1 MTIFPQCFIICFIM
15 ENFAKAED
23 PALRAAMDKG
33 FDLALKV
40 CTALLLL
47 AALAMTFTVSDYYI
61 FNRFG
66 EFKTSFIL
74 SQWVKKAGLLLFPLA
89 VFYKK
94 RSCADVAKY
103 LLPIF
108 IVISCFTYGNYF
120 DVTMVSE
127 SNTPAQAL
135 FAHINEFMPKTLHKC
150 LFFFSNGMQ
159 LVLCVALFVRDGYV
173 IKARSFLF
181 VPVALLAVMPLN
193 VFENFFDINQIPAD
207 SFLRFGNFTVW
218 HFGAIVLVAAFT
230 IGSYYFL
237 KRKDASTR
245 QEYLAALAIVLLIQ
259 YHSKDS
265 MLLGDGYNVYKTVFS
280 VIPLFICN
288 LGVYVAALSVF
299 TRKRVLYSL
308 AFFVHAA
315 GALTV
320 FFYFGKPEM
329 SNYGIFCSYTI
340 LYFVT
345 THCLLFALC
354 VLPSALGQYK
364 FRPRDAIVSLI
375 YYFLVIVVASVA
387 SGLLTS
393 ASMSFTYNGYTLT
406 EEEWLMPNF
415 AFTQINPLPVALP
428 MVPLTVWKYDF
439 NALYLLILYL
449 AYVAIFYL
457 FNGAYYLFLYLR
469 KKIAAGKSVKELPA
483 AQGTASE
490 IAASED
496 EPNNSSEE

>member
-1 MTIFPQCFIICFIM
+1 MTFIAPCFIICSVM
-15 ENFAKAED
+15 ENFANVED
-23 PALRAAMDKG
+23 AALREAVGKG
-33 FDLALKV
+33 LDLALKV
-40 CTALLLL
+40 CTALLLI

-89 VFYKK
+89 IFYKK

-108 IVISCFTYGNYF
+108 IVISCFTYGDYF
-120 DVTMVSE
+120 DVTMTGD

-135 FAHINEFMPKTLHKC
+135 FAHINEFMPKTLHQC
-150 LFFFSNGMQ
+150 LFFFANGME

-181 VPVALLAVMPLN
+181 VPVALLAVAPLN
-193 VFENFFDINQIPAD
+193 LFENFFDIADIPSD

-218 HFGAIVLVAAFT
+218 HFGAVVFVAAFT
-230 IGSYYFL
+230 VGCYLIL
-237 KRKDASTR
+237 KKKDARTR
-245 QEYLAALAIVLLIQ
+245 QDYLAALAIVLLIQ

-288 LGVYVAALSVF
+288 LGVYVAAISVF
-299 TRKRVLYSL
+299 TRKRFLYALS
-308 AFFVHAA
+308 FFVHAA
-315 GALTV
+315 GAVTV

-354 VLPSALGQYK
+354 VLPSALGQYR
-364 FRPRDAIVSLI
+364 FRPKDAVFCLV
-375 YYFLVIVVASVA
+375 YYFLVIVLASVA
-387 SGLLTS
+387 SGVLTS

-415 AFTQINPLPVALP
+415 AFTQINPLPVTLP
-428 MVPLTVWKYDF
+428 VLPLTIWKYEF

-469 KKIAAGKSVKELPA
+469 KKALSRNAPQESPA
-483 AQGTASE
+483 AENALPELAVS
-490 IAASED
+490 D
-496 EPNNSSEE
+496 ENPSDEG